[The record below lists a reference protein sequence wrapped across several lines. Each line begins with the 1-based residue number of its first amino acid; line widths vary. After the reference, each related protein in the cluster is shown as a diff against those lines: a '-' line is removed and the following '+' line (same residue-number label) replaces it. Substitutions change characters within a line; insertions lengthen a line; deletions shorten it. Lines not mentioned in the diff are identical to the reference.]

1 MRIEVDSDNSIR
13 EIKLRNSLKKFAKL
27 WINERLY
34 IVHLELF
41 NLIASNFNYK
51 QDQVLS
57 FKVSLKYFQIKLLH

>member
-1 MRIEVDSDNSIR
+1 MRIEVVSDNSIR

-27 WINERLY
+27 WIERLY